1 MPTATKKTTAKK
13 KKNKSAQPKK
23 VIFTGKLLRDA
34 LHGANPPTITF
45 TKINGS
51 TRVLRATT
59 LMSLIPEDQH
69 PQIADLSKPL
79 PKLNLDVIRCFDL
92 DLDEWRSF
100 RINSVTALV
109 TR

>member
-1 MPTATKKTTAKK
+1 MPKATKKTTAKK
-13 KKNKSAQPKK
+13 KNAQPKK
-23 VIFTGKLLRDA
+23 VIFTGKRLRNA
-34 LHGANPPTITF
+34 LRGANPPTITF
-45 TKINGS
+45 TKIDGS

-79 PKLNLDVIRCFDL
+79 PKQNLDVIRCFDL
-92 DLDEWRSF
+92 DVEEWRSF

-109 TR
+109 TL